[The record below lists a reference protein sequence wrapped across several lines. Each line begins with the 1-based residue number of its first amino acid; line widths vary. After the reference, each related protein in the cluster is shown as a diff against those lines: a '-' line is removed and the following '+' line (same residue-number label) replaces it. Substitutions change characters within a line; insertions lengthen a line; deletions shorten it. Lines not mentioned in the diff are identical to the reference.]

1 MPNFHKKEHFLIFK
15 CNGGLLIIFKKK
27 VICIKND
34 SVKIFEVIC
43 IKNDSVKIFEV
54 VYFFKIKSGQIKL
67 AAFIFWIKNF

>member
-34 SVKIFEVIC
+34 SVKIFEV
-43 IKNDSVKIFEV
+43 